1 MAHIRHRKCE
11 PVAAMVYIFETG
23 MQPMNAYRRLIAGV
37 LMAVAVLAAAPV
49 AAQAS
54 YPAKPIRIIVPYTA
68 GGSADFMARMIGQR
82 LTDAW
87 KEQVLVENR
96 GGAGGNLGMEAA
108 QKAPPDGYTLVMI
121 NNSQAINESLY
132 SKLPFVLM
140 KDFAPLMMV
149 ASSPMVLAVNPKVPA
164 NTLAEF
170 NALVKSR
177 PGQLS
182 YGSCG
187 VGTPMHLAGELYK
200 FLTRTFV
207 VHVPYRGCS
216 PATLDS
222 IGGQLDAVFATTA
235 TVLPHVR
242 AGKLKALGVTTAKR
256 TPAAP
261 EIPTFR
267 EAGGAALKDYEVD
280 NWYGLM
286 APAGTPREVL
296 AKIEAE
302 VRKIV
307 NLPDSRTRMATV
319 GIDPALTSADELM
332 ALLKADVDKFARV
345 VKFANIRGE

>member
-1 MAHIRHRKCE
+1 MHPLLRTLTRIL
-11 PVAAMVYIFETG
+11 PVAVCLGAM
-23 MQPMNAYRRLIAGV
+23 PAL
-37 LMAVAVLAAAPV
+37 
-49 AAQAS
+49 AQA
-54 YPAKPIRIIVPYTA
+54 PFPVRPVRIIVPYTA
-68 GGSADFMARMIGQR
+68 GGSADFMARMIAQR
-82 LTDAW
+82 LTEVW
-87 KEQVLVENR
+87 KEQVLVDNR

-108 QKAPPDGYTLVMI
+108 QKSPPDGYTLVMV

-132 SKLPFVLM
+132 AKLPFDLGR
-140 KDFAPLMMV
+140 DFAPLMMV
-149 ASSPMVLAVNPKVPA
+149 ASSPMVLAVHPRVA
-164 NTLAEF
+164 AGTLAEF
-170 NALVKSR
+170 DALAR
-177 PGQLS
+177 AQPGRLS

-200 FLTRTFV
+200 FLTRTFI

-216 PATLDS
+216 PATLDT

-242 AGKLKALGVTTAKR
+242 AGKLKAIALTTAKR

-267 EAGGAALKDYEVD
+267 ESGIAALREYEVD

-286 APAGTPREVL
+286 APAGVPRETL

-307 NLPDSRTRMATV
+307 NAPESRARMANV
-319 GIDPALTSADELM
+319 GIDAYLTGPDELL
-332 ALLKADVDKFARV
+332 ALLKGDIEKFARV